1 MNPTTLPMDRLE
13 FLSVNVVACKDYD
26 RQQHGYFPQLD
37 FTFDDSVRIGQRSS
51 LGIDDE
57 ENPRYFVFDFAI
69 KLSRQTDSVATL
81 PYEVEVAARG
91 YFRYTG
97 DLHDGVDLFRAVRVS
112 GYSILYGAI
121 RELVSTITGRSTYG
135 VLQLPAMNFHSL
147 AKTEAESDEKARQD
161 ALAELRS
168 TGGKAG
174 TLPQKKTTAPKR
186 IASKRKPTAS

>member
-13 FLSVNVVACKDYD
+13 FLSVNVVACKGYE

-37 FTFDDSVRIGQRSS
+37 FTFDESVRIAQRSS

-57 ENPRYFVFDFAI
+57 ANPRFFVLDFAI
-69 KLSRQTDSVATL
+69 KLSRQDDVVKTL
-81 PYEVEVAARG
+81 PYEVEVEARG

-97 DLHDGVDLFRAVRVS
+97 DLHDGVDRFRAVRLS
-112 GYSILYGAI
+112 GFSILYGAI

-147 AKTEAESDEKARQD
+147 AKTEAESDEKARQE
-161 ALAELRS
+161 ALAALRDANVS
-168 TGGKAG
+168 
-174 TLPQKKTTAPKR
+174 PKKLEHKKPAAPKR
-186 IASKRKPTAS
+186 IGTKRKTTST